1 MRILGLIVGLV
12 LLADAQSQL
21 VVSMPEWPQAGLTGD
36 VVAGLHIEPTPGGAE
51 PQSWDFGD
59 VSGTAVSLI
68 AINPAETSPFAP
80 AFPNAEWVLSNGDA
94 LGFYVFGPEGEF
106 TVVGNGNAA
115 QMLTLPFD
123 DPAVQWTYPLAFG
136 DSASDDFS
144 AEVTLFGQP
153 YALVGS
159 VSMTVDAHGSLAVPE
174 GDFYPEVLRVV
185 YDQVYEEA
193 YDGDTAVW
201 FYNQVSYHV
210 DGAPLPV
217 FFHEVLRA
225 EDSGGNELFYTDDV
239 AWYGNIATGVE
250 EQMTLIEDMSVN
262 PNPVGQGEMVDLVL
276 PRGGGRIMDL
286 GGRVIWSSQSGK
298 EGVIS
303 ISTAG
308 WRPGPYILFSETGGR
323 PVRFIVQ

>member
-1 MRILGLIVGLV
+1 MRILGLIAGL
-12 LLADAQSQL
+12 LLWVDAQSQV

-36 VVAGLHIEPTPGGAE
+36 VVAGLHIEPTPGGAD

-59 VSGTAVSLI
+59 VSGTAISLI
-68 AINPAETSPFAP
+68 AINPAETSPLAP

-94 LGFYVFGPEGEF
+94 LGFYAFGSEGEF

-144 AEVTLFGQP
+144 AEVMLFGQP

-159 VSMTVDAHGSLAVPE
+159 VSMAVDAHGALAVPE
-174 GDFYPEVLRVV
+174 GDYYPEVLRVV
-185 YDQVYEEA
+185 YDQVYQES

-225 EDSGGNELFYTDDV
+225 EDSEGNELFYTDDV
-239 AWYGNIATGVE
+239 AWYGNLTTGVE
-250 EQMTLIEDMSVN
+250 EHMTSIEDMLVS
-262 PNPVGQGEMVDLVL
+262 PNPVNQGEMVKLVL
-276 PRGGGRIMDL
+276 PRGGARILDL
-286 GGRVIWSSQSGK
+286 AGRVIWSSASD
-298 EGVIS
+298 EDTETAL
-303 ISTAG
+303 STAD
-308 WRPGPYILFSETGGR
+308 WRPGPYILISERGGR
-323 PVRFIVQ
+323 PIRFIVQ